1 MQIVIASFAMNV
13 AESQASVKLATT
25 GSMKLNMHDLA

>member
-1 MQIVIASFAMNV
+1 MQIVIASLAMNL
-13 AESQASVKLATT
+13 AESQASVKLATA